1 MSSKSTINLYAI
13 TCSLVS
19 SLLTMIDYSI
29 VLAITRSCL
38 ILKTG
43 YSVSGDFSMDSR
55 FNLIIDNVSV
65 TIIVGLA
72 YIVGK
77 SIVVDVCYAC
87 FSIVTKLWMDQQRNL
102 VIHDWPKMVVHQFYS
117 WNVYF
122 LASRDK
128 MSFIEVKV
136 SQELHI
142 RWNLL
147 VEPW

>member
-1 MSSKSTINLYAI
+1 
-13 TCSLVS
+13 
-19 SLLTMIDYSI
+19 MIDYSI

-117 WNVYF
+117 
-122 LASRDK
+122 
-128 MSFIEVKV
+128 
-136 SQELHI
+136 
-142 RWNLL
+142 
-147 VEPW
+147 